1 MLAPPF
7 GQCQRTFSETRHY
20 PCYNFSKRFT
30 FGSTLHEDNHL
41 PHLTLQIPS
50 ETPRPVALWPRPVAV
65 WPRPVALWRTFAV
78 LLVIAALTAA
88 CSLLPEGEPTVS
100 TSAIVEEAESL
111 MPGEVPVLAL
121 SPVGDIWTI
130 LSTRHVDRAD
140 IDADDLVQG
149 AVDYLITASDMPDL
163 RDALIP
169 AADQERP
176 ESLPEEF
183 APLWDAWTAIYS
195 DESGGEPP
203 DPLALSQ
210 AAMRG
215 IVAALDDPH
224 SAYVPPQRYE
234 LEDLEFIGS
243 YQGVGAEVHAHEE
256 TFILTPMP
264 NSPAAKAGLRAGDQL
279 ITVNGESVVGWTTL
293 DVVGR
298 VRGPKDTEVVLGII
312 HEGESEVVEI
322 SITRGDINLE
332 SVTWQ
337 STPDGHAYVRL
348 SGFYANTDEALETA
362 LVEIKESGARGL
374 ILDVRNNP
382 GGLLSTTVNIA
393 SHFLDGGL
401 VVYELD
407 GAGERTDWNAK
418 DGGVATELPLV
429 LLVNQFTAS
438 AGEVLAGALQ
448 DRKRA
453 TIVGVTTFGKGSVNQ
468 LAPLSDG
475 GGLYYSYGR
484 WYTPDG
490 RLIEGSG
497 LEPDNEV
504 DRGPIQRDE
513 QMLYA
518 LELIAELAPPAAGQS
533 NSGAQ
538 G

>member
-1 MLAPPF
+1 M
-7 GQCQRTFSETRHY
+7 
-20 PCYNFSKRFT
+20 
-30 FGSTLHEDNHL
+30 
-41 PHLTLQIPS
+41 PHLTLQTPS
-50 ETPRPVALWPRPVAV
+50 SKPRPA
-65 WPRPVALWRTFAV
+65 ALWRAV
-78 LLVIAALTAA
+78 AALLVVGALTAA
-88 CSLLPEGEPTVS
+88 CSLLPGGEDTAAA
-100 TSAIVEEAESL
+100 SAIVQEAEAL

-121 SPVGDIWTI
+121 SPIGDIWTV

-140 IDADDLVQG
+140 IDADVLAEG
-149 AVDYLITASDMPDL
+149 AVDYLITASAMPEL
-163 RDALIP
+163 HDAPIP

-183 APLWDAWTAIYS
+183 APLWDAWTIIYLES
-195 DESGGEPP
+195 DSAEPP
-203 DPLALSQ
+203 DPIALSQ

-224 SAYVPPQRYE
+224 SAYVPPQQYA
-234 LEDLEFIGS
+234 LEDLEFIGA
-243 YQGVGAEVHAHEE
+243 YQGVGAEVSAQEE

-264 NSPAAKAGLRAGDQL
+264 DSPAEKAGLRAGDRL
-279 ITVNGESVVGWTTL
+279 LTVDGISVEGWTTL
-293 DVVGR
+293 DVVSK
-298 VRGPKDTEVVLGII
+298 VRGPKDTVVVLGVT
-312 HEGESEVVEI
+312 HQGESVVVEL

-337 STPDGHAYVRL
+337 STPDGHAYIRL
-348 SGFYANTDEALETA
+348 SGFYANTDEALEEA
-362 LVEIKESGARGL
+362 LVEIEESGARGL

-393 SHFLDGGL
+393 SLFLDGGL

-407 GAGERTDWNAK
+407 GAGERKDWSAE
-418 DGGVATELPLV
+418 DGGVATDLPLI

-448 DRKRA
+448 DRERA
-453 TIVGVTTFGKGSVNQ
+453 TVVGVTTFGKGSVNL

-475 GGLYYSYGR
+475 GGLYYSSGR

-497 LEPDNEV
+497 LQPDDEV

-518 LELIAELAPPAAGQS
+518 LELIAELAPAAGQE